1 MNTNDNKSTFKK
13 DPVSSSFKLMAKRPG
28 ALEAFMPYRDQI
40 LNNGPLSNKERF
52 LIALAAT
59 VVLKSSKCIATQSKN
74 ALKAGASEDEIIQTM
89 LIAGLVSGNSPLNT
103 SYVSYFDNE
112 SEH

>member
-1 MNTNDNKSTFKK
+1 MKNSNNKKT
-13 DPVSSSFKLMAKRPG
+13 VSNAIKLIEKRTG

-59 VVLKSSKCIATQSKN
+59 VALKSPECIATQTKN
-74 ALKAGASEDEIIQTM
+74 ALKAGASEDEVVQAM
-89 LIAGLVSGNSPLNT
+89 LIVGLISGNSPLNT
-103 SYVSYFDNE
+103 AYMSYFDNKKLM
-112 SEH
+112 

>member
-1 MNTNDNKSTFKK
+1 MKNTNNSKT
-13 DPVSSSFKLMAKRPG
+13 VSNSIKLIEKREG

-59 VVLKSSKCIATQSKN
+59 VALKSPKCIATQSKN
-74 ALKAGASEDEIIQTM
+74 ALKAGASEDEIVQAM
-89 LIAGLVSGNSPLNT
+89 LIVGLVSGNSPLNT
-103 SYVSYFDNE
+103 AYQSCFDHKE
-112 SEH
+112 L